1 MKNMSTNEQKKTN
14 YPDLERLPDHNQLK
28 HFVYILLNQPRW
40 FIEDLYEK
48 FFLREKILLEEI
60 ESLKEKIELK
70 EIESNYAKEFKKALE
85 VEDCCFEISKHA

>member
-1 MKNMSTNEQKKTN
+1 MIWRKKMDKKTDF
-14 YPDLERLPDHNQLK
+14 PDLERLPDHNQPK

-60 ESLKEKIELK
+60 ELLKEKIELK

-85 VEDCCFEISKHA
+85 AEDCCFEINKHA